1 MIPGTKKTLTGGM
14 LIQVT
19 LSIGFET
26 YISQAGEA
34 ARFTLSSTLLQTN
47 VMKVEHHKFPEKKHN
62 FLSSTS
68 VTLTGDGH
76 AFQDFLPK
84 TKRDRKCMTRLPS
97 HHPQLQHG
105 EKNGVAP
112 PSSSLHLHKRSQG
125 KTTEATPLLLRFE
138 CFFFLP
144 LPPSLSIIYI
154 YINIKIWSPPPRIT
168 PIITWAC
175 IFICT
180 YIEVKIIAIKLQSD
194 KTKTKSIQPFLHLCR
209 QRTKRSCRIWIRQID
224 PGHMTKVSTMWAPRS
239 L

>member
-84 TKRDRKCMTRLPS
+84 TKRDRKRMTRLPS

-112 PSSSLHLHKRSQG
+112 PSSSLHLQHGRSHHGKRR
-125 KTTEATPLLLRFE
+125 KPLHCCWGLNVSSSS
-138 CFFFLP
+138 
-144 LPPSLSIIYI
+144 LPPSLSI
-154 YINIKIWSPPPRIT
+154 
-168 PIITWAC
+168 
-175 IFICT
+175 
-180 YIEVKIIAIKLQSD
+180 
-194 KTKTKSIQPFLHLCR
+194 
-209 QRTKRSCRIWIRQID
+209 
-224 PGHMTKVSTMWAPRS
+224 
-239 L
+239 